1 MRGLGVQGLGC
12 RVECSESMVWGSGF
26 RVQGFGVWGFEVEGL
41 GCRVYSLEF
50 RVSGLGF
57 GVQASRSMVS
67 GVVSKVYG

>member
-1 MRGLGVQGLGC
+1 
-12 RVECSESMVWGSGF
+12 MVWGSGF

-57 GVQASRSMVS
+57 GVQASRFMVS